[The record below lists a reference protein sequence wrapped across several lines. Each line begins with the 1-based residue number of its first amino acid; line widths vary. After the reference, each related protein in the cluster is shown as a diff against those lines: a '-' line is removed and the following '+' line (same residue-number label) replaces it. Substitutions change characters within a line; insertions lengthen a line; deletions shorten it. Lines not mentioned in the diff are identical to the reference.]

1 MKLRIAEDKNAGE
14 KAPTELTANLS
25 ARQASK

>member
-1 MKLRIAEDKNAGE
+1 MKLRIAEDKNVRE

-25 ARQASK
+25 KTSVE